1 MKKLGKLQINPEKV
15 MKNKELMTLRGGYGD
30 VACACKIGTTVLC
43 STEMVENCDE
53 GYGSCKEWCNYYC
66 PGYAYSICVG

>member
-43 STEMVENCDE
+43 STEMVENCAMRDMVVAKN
-53 GYGSCKEWCNYYC
+53 GVIITVQVMHIPS
-66 PGYAYSICVG
+66 V